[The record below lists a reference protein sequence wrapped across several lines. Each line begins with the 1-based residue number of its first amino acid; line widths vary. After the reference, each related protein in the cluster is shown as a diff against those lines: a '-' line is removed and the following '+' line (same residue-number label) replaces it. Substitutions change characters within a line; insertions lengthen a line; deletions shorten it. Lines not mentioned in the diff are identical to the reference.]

1 MTVQSPAPER
11 AGGRPRDP
19 KLDRAIL
26 AAVLDLLAE
35 EGYEHMSMESV
46 AQRAGVGKPT
56 IYRRWPSKQTMVI
69 DALAGLGDTTVA
81 PATGS
86 ARERMTEL
94 VEQIWTLAARAHS
107 DRTTLLSHLVGEIH
121 RSPELRE
128 AVRRT
133 FISTR
138 RRQVMAVISD
148 GIESGEL
155 AAETDV
161 AVVADLILSP
171 LLARKLVTG
180 GAISTA
186 VGRSIVDT
194 VFDGIARRPRGP
206 KHTG

>member
-1 MTVQSPAPER
+1 MTVHSPAPER
-11 AGGRPRDP
+11 ANGRPRDP

-26 AAVLDLLAE
+26 DAALDLLAE

-56 IYRRWPSKQTMVI
+56 IYRRWPSKEAMVI
-69 DALAGLGDTTVA
+69 DALASLGDAIVM

-86 ARERMTEL
+86 ARARTTAL
-94 VEQIWTLAARAHS
+94 VEQMWARAARAHS

-133 FISTR
+133 FIADR
-138 RRQVMAVISD
+138 RRQVMAVIAD
-148 GIESGEL
+148 GIETGEL
-155 AAETDV
+155 APDTDV

-180 GAISTA
+180 GAISTS

-194 VFDGIARRPRGP
+194 VFDGIARRSRTTR
-206 KHTG
+206 TG